1 MRLLVLG
8 QTRMTTFPLP
18 AAARVTIGR
27 HETCDI
33 RVDEAGV
40 APIHATLS
48 TGARMEITDYGAG
61 ASTVV
66 GNRRLGPGETT
77 ALSPGVVLLLGGV
90 TMVVQASG
98 ASTRLRH
105 VRSHDYF
112 EGRLEDECA
121 RAESNRS
128 TFSVV
133 RLRFG
138 RHQAQAVE
146 EAFSRHLRPVDLV
159 AVYAADEYELLLI
172 DTGPEKV
179 EALCQG
185 LREQLASGGHGE
197 VSTGVACWPRDGRSP
212 EALLTAAG
220 TALHGNVELPPSRVP
235 SSGAIEAL
243 RPLVERLAAT
253 NISVLILGETGVGK
267 EVLARRIHELSP
279 RAAQPMLCMNCAAL
293 TETLL
298 ESELFGHE
306 RGAFT
311 GAVQAKPG
319 LLEIAEG
326 GSVLLDEIGEMP
338 LAIQAKLLRVVEE
351 RRMTRVGG
359 LKEIR
364 VDVRFMAATHRDLE
378 ALIAQA
384 QFRQDLFYRLNGVS
398 LFVPPLRERVNEI
411 RPLAEQ
417 FIDQFAQ
424 QARRSPVPR
433 LTGAAIGVLNA
444 YAWPGNV
451 RELRNVMERAV
462 MLSQSPVIDVVDLPL
477 ERLGKTLSHER
488 VSELPPLVPEP
499 TTAPGRVGT
508 YSYAPGRNGSREE
521 VVSGVPP
528 AAPAMTDDLERARVI
543 AALDQCAGN
552 QTHAAELLGISR
564 RTLISR
570 IERYGLKRPRRR
582 ER

>member
-48 TGARMEITDYGAG
+48 TEARMEITDYGAG

-121 RAESNRS
+121 RAESQRS
-128 TFSVV
+128 TFSLV

-179 EALCQG
+179 ESLCQG
-185 LREQLASGGHGE
+185 LREQIASGGHGE

-220 TALHGNVELPPSRVP
+220 AALHGNVELPPSRVP

-243 RPLVERLAAT
+243 RPLVERVAAT

-279 RAAQPMLCMNCAAL
+279 RAAAPMLCMNCAAL

-378 ALIAQA
+378 SLIAQA

-462 MLSQSPVIDVVDLPL
+462 MLSQSPIIDVVDLPL

-488 VSELPPLVPEP
+488 VSELPPVPPEP
-499 TTAPGRVGT
+499 VTPAGRPGT
-508 YSYAPGRNGSREE
+508 YSYAPGRNGRRDEL
-521 VVSGVPP
+521 VSGVPP
-528 AAPAMTDDLERARVI
+528 AANEDPERARIV